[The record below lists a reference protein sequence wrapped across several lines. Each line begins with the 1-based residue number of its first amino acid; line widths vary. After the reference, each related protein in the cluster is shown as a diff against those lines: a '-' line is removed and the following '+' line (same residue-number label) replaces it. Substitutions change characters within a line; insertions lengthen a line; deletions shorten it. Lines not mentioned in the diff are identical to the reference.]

1 MKPDHPHNPFEIRF
15 SLTPF
20 FERLNKTNSV
30 PIDLI
35 KLVNNQSALSTKER
49 DKLLER
55 LFPEALTENEIKAA
69 YLPFDNKVIFKTKRF
84 DREISAYIGDDFVLV
99 GNDKISEFKIACQI
113 ILNQYYRI
121 SSIPV
126 ITPNIVVKHDKTHKV
141 YKVTINADFVKIT
154 KKPETETITSS
165 TVDELLWR
173 PDDTA
178 FWKETFPQAGYIF
191 EGFVLLNLTDITLE
205 HTVSAMKNE
214 LLQSKFY
221 HGKLFY
227 KIEHILKILFGD
239 PHLKGGIAYYDEK
252 NERFEAA
259 KLEITQSYLLKHAEQ
274 SECKSVFC
282 AGAFSTLI
290 ESHKPYIISD
300 VERYAKGTNYN
311 LLSKNLLE
319 DDIKSAIFIPVVSNN
334 KLLAIIEV
342 ASSEKNLLNAL
353 NYEKLDLI
361 LPYLSA
367 AVERNINEF
376 KNDIKAI
383 IQNQFTSLHPSISWR
398 FEMEALRKLKHE
410 INGDSYSPSDILFE
424 HVYPLYG
431 QSDIVGS
438 SSARNNATR
447 LDLHQQLQE
456 IHHIFSSVSKS
467 DEVSFYDFVI
477 EKSDHYI
484 TQLERSMDTA
494 LEAEIS
500 NFIKTQVN
508 PVITFIGN
516 NSEELRTQVD
526 QYNNRLD
533 EKSGIWYAS
542 RKNYDESVQM
552 INRVLA
558 NTIDDLQK
566 NAQEFFPHMFDRYKT
581 DGVEHNIYIGQSIS
595 RNKKFNMLHLYNLRL
610 WQLQSICLMEQAV
623 KKLAPR
629 LHMPLDIASM
639 VLVFSNSLSI
649 RFRTDE
655 KRFDV
660 DGSYNARYE
669 VIKKR
674 IDKAVVEGT
683 EERLTQKEKLSIV
696 YSGKK
701 EEQEYLRYIK
711 YLQQKGFL
719 KDNLEQLQLKEEP
732 GVSGMKALR
741 VGINYDTKPFEQT
754 FTYADLTKEL
764 LE

>member
-1 MKPDHPHNPFEIRF
+1 NIE
-15 SLTPF
+15 
-20 FERLNKTNSV
+20 V
-30 PIDLI
+30 
-35 KLVNNQSALSTKER
+35 KL
-49 DKLLER
+49 
-55 LFPEALTENEIKAA
+55 
-69 YLPFDNKVIFKTKRF
+69 
-84 DREISAYIGDDFVLV
+84 G
-99 GNDKISEFKIACQI
+99 
-113 ILNQYYRI
+113 
-121 SSIPV
+121 
-126 ITPNIVVKHDKTHKV
+126 KTHKV
-141 YKVTINADFVKIT
+141 YKVNINADFAKIT
-154 KKPETETITSS
+154 KKPETKAITSEI
-165 TVDELLWR
+165 VDELLWR

-178 FWKETFPQAGYIF
+178 FWEATFPQAGYIF

-205 HTVSAMKNE
+205 HSVSAMKNE

-252 NERFEAA
+252 NQTFEAA
-259 KLEITQSYLLKHAEQ
+259 KLEVTQSYLLKHAAQ

-319 DDIKSAIFIPVVSNN
+319 DHIKSAIFIPVVSNQ

-342 ASSEKNLLNAL
+342 ASAEKNLLNAL
-353 NYEKLDLI
+353 NYDKLNLI

-383 IQNQFTSLHPSISWR
+383 IQSQFTSLHPSIAWR

-410 INGDSYSPSDILFE
+410 INGDSYSTSDILFE
-424 HVYPLYG
+424 YVYPLYG

-438 SSARNNATR
+438 SSVRNNATR
-447 LDLHQQLQE
+447 LDLHHQLEE
-456 IHHIFSSVSKS
+456 IHHIFKSVN
-467 DEVSFYDFVI
+467 DVEEVSFYDFVI
-477 EKSDHYI
+477 EKSDTYLK
-484 TQLERSMDTA
+484 QLEQSMDTT
-494 LEAEIS
+494 LEAEIA

-508 PVITFIGN
+508 PVISFLGN
-516 NSEELRTQVD
+516 NTENLRAQVD

-533 EKSGIWYAS
+533 EKSGICYS
-542 RKNYDESVQM
+542 TRRNYDDSVQM
-552 INRVLA
+552 INRVLV
-558 NTIDDLQK
+558 NTIDTLQK
-566 NAQEFFPHMFDRYKT
+566 KAQEFFPHMFDRYKT
-581 DGVEHNIYIGQSIS
+581 DGVEHNMYIGQSIS
-595 RNKKFNMLHLYNLRL
+595 RSKKFNMLHLYNLRL

-629 LHMPLDIASM
+629 LPMPLDVASM
-639 VLVFSNSLSI
+639 VLVFSSSLSI

-674 IDKAVVEGT
+674 IDKAVIEGS

-719 KDNLEQLQLKEEP
+719 KDNLEQVKLKEEP

-741 VGINYDTKPFEQT
+741 VGINYESKPVEQP